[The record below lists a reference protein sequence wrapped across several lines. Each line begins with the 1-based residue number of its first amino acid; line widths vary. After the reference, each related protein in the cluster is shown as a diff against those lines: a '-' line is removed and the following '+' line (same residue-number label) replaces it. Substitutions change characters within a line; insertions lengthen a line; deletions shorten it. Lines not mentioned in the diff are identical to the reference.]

1 MLCLCQ
7 LCSSDLILSSGVNTR
22 FKRRNSVLFVVG
34 RVVAEWVCVYSLG
47 RGKKKKKRWSHN
59 KRPLP
64 LFTTI
69 ITHTHT
75 PKAWREVSL
84 ALCQSPAWHT
94 HTQTHRKPNTH
105 TSWRQGCLTE
115 RRERV
120 RGCSR
125 DMLRKLVCKKIC
137 ARKTDAFFLSVRSP
151 PRSASL
157 SCFLVFLSRRS
168 VRFLR
173 LDVSFLSSTCCR
185 LFPSSTLCFL
195 SVWWMQCHGYDT
207 ESLIIILCCYFL
219 HFYK

>member
-1 MLCLCQ
+1 MSVCLLARQ
-7 LCSSDLILSSGVNTR
+7 
-22 FKRRNSVLFVVG
+22 
-34 RVVAEWVCVYSLG
+34 
-47 RGKKKKKRWSHN
+47 GKKKKRGDLTTKDPSLFSPPSSH
-59 KRPLP
+59 
-64 LFTTI
+64 
-69 ITHTHT
+69 THTHRRLEGRLVWHSVRAQRGT
-75 PKAWREVSL
+75 
-84 ALCQSPAWHT
+84 HT
-94 HTQTHRKPNTH
+94 HTHRKPNTH

-185 LFPSSTLCFL
+185 LLPSSTLCFL